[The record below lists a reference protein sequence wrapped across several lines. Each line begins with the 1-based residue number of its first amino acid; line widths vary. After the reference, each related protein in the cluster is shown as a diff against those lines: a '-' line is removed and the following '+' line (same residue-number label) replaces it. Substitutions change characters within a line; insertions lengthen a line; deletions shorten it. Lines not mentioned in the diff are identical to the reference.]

1 MWYSLSAGK
10 KLCIER
16 KCHSE
21 RIGIGMWQFR
31 SSRCID
37 ANGKTIAVVASGLN
51 IVHPKANESLQKEI
65 INKGGL
71 IISEQPLAWKPILY
85 GICPQPTASSFGTK
99 VIVVQCAVK
108 SGTMNTVYFAHKYGC
123 KIYAVAYGQ
132 YDKHNAG
139 NEYILN
145 KGIGFP
151 IKL

>member
-1 MWYSLSAGK
+1 MKGNVIVSGLALGCDSSAHQG
-10 KLCIER
+10 
-16 KCHSE
+16 
-21 RIGIGMWQFR
+21 
-31 SSRCID
+31 CID

-71 IISEQPLAWKPILY
+71 IISEQPFGVKANPVRLY
-85 GICPQPTASSFGTK
+85 ARNRLQAALVQK